1 VAARLELVKL
11 TGDADIESF
20 TVVGVYVNNYYDA
33 LGLNGTVLGSGVST
47 LVSWGTNPGYYSSTG
62 SGDEKYTG
70 TPGLLFD
77 ELSGGGQA
85 SVSNVVD
92 FGTGNVL
99 AYNLLSRNTTG
110 YFPHLVVKLKDVV
123 LAGGDDDTYDGEW
136 FLTVTGVAKTSAPT
150 VNLDFEAGKVY
161 KIMNLGFGPGDLSYP
176 EPADKQVTVGVEV
189 QDWEIIEVIP
199 TF

>member
-1 VAARLELVKL
+1 
-11 TGDADIESF
+11 
-20 TVVGVYVNNYYDA
+20 NNYYDV

-47 LVSWGTNPGYYSSTG
+47 LEDWGTDPDCYSSTG
-62 SGDEKYTG
+62 SGDERYTG

-92 FGTGNVL
+92 FGAGNVL

-123 LAGGDDDTYDGEW
+123 LAGGDDSTYGGEW
-136 FLTVTGVAKTSAPT
+136 FLTVTGVAKATAPT
-150 VNLDFEAGKVY
+150 QNLDFEAGKVY
-161 KIMNLGFGPGDLSYP
+161 RIVDLGFGPGDLSYP
-176 EPADKQVTVGVEV
+176 EPTDKQVTVTVEV
-189 QDWEIIEVIP
+189 QDWEIVDVIP